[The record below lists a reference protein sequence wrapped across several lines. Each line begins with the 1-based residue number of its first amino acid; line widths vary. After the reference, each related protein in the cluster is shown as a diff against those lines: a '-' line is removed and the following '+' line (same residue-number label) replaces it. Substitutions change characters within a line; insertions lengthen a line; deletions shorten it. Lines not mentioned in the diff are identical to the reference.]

1 MAFEVSKKKEEV
13 RRKIFQFFSL
23 TLLKAHE
30 DGIWSVFWK
39 GEKGIFTSG
48 ADALIKKWNLDLK
61 EEQIFSGHTLGI
73 TSMDVSRS
81 GTS

>member
-1 MAFEVSKKKEEV
+1 MAFEVSKKKEE
-13 RRKIFQFFSL
+13 
-23 TLLKAHE
+23 AHE

-81 GTS
+81 GTSYF